1 MFARRG
7 VSSNSMMPTTG
18 TDPARIVVVDDS
30 PADVLLLRHAL
41 NQNLAAYELE
51 VLHDGAEALAFIA
64 AQRQFSPEPAPCVFV
79 LDLHLPKHD
88 GLAVLAALKKEPA
101 LDHIRVVALS
111 SFASPR
117 DEAEIHSLGVR
128 LFCEKPGDLDGWIAL
143 ASDILKICREPLNSE
158 MLTV

>member
-1 MFARRG
+1 
-7 VSSNSMMPTTG
+7 MPTTG
-18 TDPARIVVVDDS
+18 SDPARIVVVEDS

-41 NQNLAAYELE
+41 NQNDAAYELE
-51 VLHDGAEALAFIA
+51 VLQDGAEALAFIS
-64 AQRQFSPEPAPCVFV
+64 AQRELRPEPAPCVIV

-101 LDHIRVVALS
+101 LGHIRVVALS

-117 DEAEIHSLGVR
+117 DQAAVHSLGVR
-128 LFCEKPGDLDGWIAL
+128 MYCEKPGDLDGWIAL